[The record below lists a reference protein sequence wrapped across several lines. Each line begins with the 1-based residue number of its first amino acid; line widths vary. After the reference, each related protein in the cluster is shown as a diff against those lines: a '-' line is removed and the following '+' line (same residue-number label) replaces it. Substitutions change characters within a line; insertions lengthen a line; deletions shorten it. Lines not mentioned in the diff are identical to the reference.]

1 MLFSFFLKKS
11 PLLYLGEVVS
21 KVFWISEAHTC
32 SQTHTGTHKSF
43 IQLLIV
49 KVTRLDCHLSDL
61 QYPSSWTVNKDK
73 REEERIRVCMSFYHK
88 NSISVNVCV
97 SLCLSPWLVAK
108 LFHFFILNNKRWGS
122 FFLFW
127 QSLTC
132 LYQCYVCMQTL
143 PLHIRRQPNLDID
156 LSSQRLMVMT
166 EPLQFITAKSNRFLP
181 TWDSFRALVHSF
193 LSFLFLILFVYEC
206 DTAVYA

>member
-1 MLFSFFLKKS
+1 MLTDTHRYTQIVYSAPDCQGNKTRLS
-11 PLLYLGEVVS
+11 PQWSTVP
-21 KVFWISEAHTC
+21 
-32 SQTHTGTHKSF
+32 
-43 IQLLIV
+43 LIV
-49 KVTRLDCHLSDL
+49 NCK
-61 QYPSSWTVNKDK
+61 QGQK
-73 REEERIRVCMSFYHK
+73 RRREDTCVYVFLPQKQHICE
-88 NSISVNVCV
+88 CV